1 MASNPGPLSYAHKF
15 NRARILH
22 FPSPFLPAHQ
32 GEGPGYS
39 LELGVVS
46 LRSIRELVVV
56 SIKEHKIL
64 LSTLPLSRKEY
75 KQGN

>member
-46 LRSIRELVVV
+46 LRSI
-56 SIKEHKIL
+56 KEHTYKL
-64 LSTLPLSRKEY
+64 LLPLSRKEY